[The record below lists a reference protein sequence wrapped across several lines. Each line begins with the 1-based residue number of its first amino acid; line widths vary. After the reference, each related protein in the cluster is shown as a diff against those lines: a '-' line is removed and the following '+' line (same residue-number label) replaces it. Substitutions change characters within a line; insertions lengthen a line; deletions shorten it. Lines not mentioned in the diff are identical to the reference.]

1 MLKPLA
7 KLLKALSSNRDPGAI
22 AHAFA
27 LGALLG
33 SMPKD
38 NLLWYL
44 LFVFILFMR
53 IQRGAFALS
62 ILFFTLLTKFTDP
75 LFNQVGYAVLTQ
87 ESLQPLFLKL
97 IRTPFVAFTKFN
109 NTIVMGSLVCAILAY
124 IPLYLLSRAFV
135 YVWRR
140 YIGNF
145 LRKLKILQ
153 MIKQVPLI
161 SKIIDAVEEA

>member
-53 IQRGAFALS
+53 IQRGALGLS
-62 ILFFTLLTKFTDP
+62 ILFFSLLTQFTDP
-75 LFNQVGYAVLTQ
+75 LFNEVGYFVLTH
-87 ESLQPLFLKL
+87 EALQPLFAKL
-97 IRTPFVAFTKFN
+97 IRMPFLAFTKFN
-109 NTIVMGSLVCAILAY
+109 NTIVMGSLVCGLAAY
-124 IPLYLLSRAFV
+124 IPLYILSRLFV
-135 YVWRR
+135 FVWRR
-140 YIGNF
+140 YVGNF
-145 LRKLKILQ
+145 LRKLKVLQ
-153 MIKQVPLI
+153 MIKQIPIVT
-161 SKIIDAVEEA
+161 KIIDAVEEA

>member
-1 MLKPLA
+1 MLKAIA
-7 KLLKALSSNRDPGAI
+7 KLLKALSSNRDQGAI

-53 IQRGAFALS
+53 IQRGALALS
-62 ILFFTLLTKFTDP
+62 ILLFSLLTTFTDP
-75 LFNQVGYAVLTQ
+75 LFDRVGYYVLTQ

-97 IRTPFVAFTKFN
+97 IRTPFVAFTQFN
-109 NTIVMGSLVCAILAY
+109 NTIVMGSLVCSIVAY
-124 IPLYLLSRAFV
+124 IPLYILSRIFV
-135 YVWRR
+135 FVWRR

-145 LRKLKILQ
+145 LRKLKVLQ
-153 MIKQVPLI
+153 MIKQVPLVT
-161 SKIIDAVEEA
+161 KIIEAMEEA

>member
-53 IQRGAFALS
+53 IQRGALALS
-62 ILFFTLLTKFTDP
+62 ILLFSLLTQFTDP
-75 LFNQVGYAVLTQ
+75 LFNQAGYAVLTH
-87 ESLQPLFLKL
+87 EALRPLFARL
-97 IRTPFVAFTKFN
+97 IRMPFLVFTRFN
-109 NTIVMGSLVCAILAY
+109 NTIVMGSLVCSLAAY
-124 IPLYLLSRAFV
+124 IPLYAACRLFV
-135 YVWRR
+135 FVWRR

-153 MIKQVPLI
+153 VIKQVPLVT
-161 SKIIDAVEEA
+161 KIIDAVEEA

>member
-53 IQRGAFALS
+53 IQRGALALS
-62 ILFFTLLTKFTDP
+62 ILFFSLLTRFTDP
-75 LFNQVGYAVLTQ
+75 LFHEIGYSVLTH
-87 ESLQPLFLKL
+87 EALQPLFARL
-97 IRTPFVAFTKFN
+97 IRMPFAAFTKFN
-109 NTIVMGSLVCAILAY
+109 NTIVMGSLVCSIAAY

-153 MIKQVPLI
+153 MIKQIPIVT
-161 SKIIDAVEEA
+161 KIIDAVEEA